1 MFTVSDIAVFLAVI
15 TPEFHD
21 LLLHSLFVSTY
32 FDNLFGT
39 SSGRCVGTFTQGS
52 LLSEHNENVTR
63 FLLEVFCTA
72 GFVAFTMVQ
81 LEYVRPREIR
91 GLLVSFS
98 GNKCHTSRQEIHL
111 FLGGMP
117 GSEAQMIGG

>member
-1 MFTVSDIAVFLAVI
+1 MFTASDITVLLVVI
-15 TPEFHD
+15 TAEFHD

-32 FDNLFGT
+32 FDNLVGT

-72 GFVAFTMVQ
+72 DFVAFTIV
-81 LEYVRPREIR
+81 
-91 GLLVSFS
+91 
-98 GNKCHTSRQEIHL
+98 
-111 FLGGMP
+111 
-117 GSEAQMIGG
+117 